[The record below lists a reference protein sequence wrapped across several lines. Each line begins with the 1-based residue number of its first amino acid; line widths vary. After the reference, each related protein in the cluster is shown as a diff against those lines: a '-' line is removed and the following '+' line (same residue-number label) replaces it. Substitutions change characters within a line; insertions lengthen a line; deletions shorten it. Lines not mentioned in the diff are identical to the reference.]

1 MTALQDWTAWV
12 EELRGWAMKRI
23 NMAAK
28 GNADYDLGLCRRLL
42 TLNLT
47 SNFLTTWEVKFERK
61 DNRC

>member
-1 MTALQDWTAWV
+1 
-12 EELRGWAMKRI
+12 MKRI